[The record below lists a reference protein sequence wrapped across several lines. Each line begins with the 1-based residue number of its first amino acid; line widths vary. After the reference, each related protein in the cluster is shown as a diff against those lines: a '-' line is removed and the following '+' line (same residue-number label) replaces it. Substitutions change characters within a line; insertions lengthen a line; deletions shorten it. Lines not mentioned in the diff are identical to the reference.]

1 MLKEADRQ
9 SDGTAL
15 RERTGVQSLERAF
28 AILEAIASR
37 PEGISLAEF
46 SKQVGLHSSTAYH
59 LVRTMVSLGYVRQD
73 AASKRYHI
81 GRKVFALAASSRR
94 DIDFVAIAGPILDS
108 LSTKTGEST
117 HLAIFSGNEVMVVA
131 RSMGSGAFQLRE
143 SHGGVRPGHATAL
156 GKILLAALDP
166 PQLERYLQAHKL
178 EALTARS
185 IIEPER
191 LMAEL
196 QKVRNAAI
204 AFDDCEF
211 DVDVRCV
218 AVPVRD
224 FTGEVVAALGLSG
237 PVWRLSLQAIT
248 ELSDEVKKAA
258 QAISGEIGG

>member
-59 LVRTMVSLGYVRQD
+59 LVR
-73 AASKRYHI
+73 
-81 GRKVFALAASSRR
+81 
-94 DIDFVAIAGPILDS
+94 
-108 LSTKTGEST
+108 
-117 HLAIFSGNEVMVVA
+117 
-131 RSMGSGAFQLRE
+131 SMGSGAFQLRE

-178 EALTARS
+178 EA
-185 IIEPER
+185 
-191 LMAEL
+191 
-196 QKVRNAAI
+196 
-204 AFDDCEF
+204 
-211 DVDVRCV
+211 
-218 AVPVRD
+218 
-224 FTGEVVAALGLSG
+224 
-237 PVWRLSLQAIT
+237 
-248 ELSDEVKKAA
+248 
-258 QAISGEIGG
+258 